1 MQLVEVEY
9 LDGKI
14 KLEENEENTLAEL
27 VALLGTE
34 ENVFDEVTSNIRYRN
49 KHPRVYRKAANEIQ
63 AMVAVEGD
71 EGIEEGAKLYPRQV
85 KSKKKNKDGTE
96 TPIYVSDIEYLRAT
110 YKTDPD
116 LVTETITKFATS
128 EPLYTKGERLGGGRI
143 PQSCTDAANGLFA
156 LGDDKVESVI
166 KVIEEQVPG
175 YKVARDLDNSATP
188 ESLARGINAL
198 EKHTVKIAKAQKD
211 ALLAGIF

>member
-14 KLEENEENTLAEL
+14 KVEENEESTLAEL

-34 ENVFDEVTSNIRYRN
+34 ENVFEEVTSNIRYRN
-49 KHPRVYRKAANEIQ
+49 KHPRVYRKAALEIQ
-63 AMVAVEGD
+63 GMKVQNEETFGD
-71 EGIEEGAKLYPRQV
+71 LYPRSV
-85 KSKKKNKDGTE
+85 KKNEKNKDGTE
-96 TPIYVSDIEYLRAT
+96 KPVYVSDIEYLRSV
-110 YKTDPD
+110 YKLDPD
-116 LVTETITKFATS
+116 LVSETISKYASS
-128 EPLYTKGERLGGGRI
+128 EPLYAKGERLGGGRI

-166 KVIEEQVPG
+166 KVIEEQVPN

-198 EKHTVKIAKAQKD
+198 EKHTVKVAKQQKD
-211 ALLAGIF
+211 ALIAGA